1 MKENKIKKIK
11 TKKIDYEREE
21 HKQTNKK
28 KKSEL
33 EISLLL
39 ATVDKSSEV
48 AVSSPNKSQDL
59 NSDIYREVGFS
70 TFARLA

>member
-1 MKENKIKKIK
+1 MKEKKN
-11 TKKIDYEREE
+11 TN
-21 HKQTNKK
+21 KQTNK